1 MEFKIFGVG
10 EDYTTY
16 VVSQTKEEALE
27 LCNSLVRE
35 EDQTPIEEVSEV
47 SFESS
52 GRFET
57 ESGYQEMTFGE
68 FLGKDFVY
76 ENPTIICWNE

>member
-47 SFESS
+47 SFESR